1 MDIPSDDPCLRRFVR
16 PPALPRRA
24 RSVLQFSGIKS
35 AVGDASIFVLL
46 MCSM

>member
-24 RSVLQFSGIKS
+24 RSALQFLGIKG
-35 AVGDASIFVLL
+35 AVSEASIFVLL
-46 MCSM
+46 MCST